1 MNAITTTRD
10 NPPAPAHPRMERAIA
25 AMCNALDPDGRG
37 HSLPA
42 HAAPNDDQRAFMA
55 RRSSEISRWL
65 EPASPEQRIAEV
77 ATLLRMMVRRDAEHD
92 EMRAVLSTYS
102 AALEGVPYTSLRE
115 ACNRFL
121 RGKAGE
127 GKFAPTTGQLRLE
140 TMRLAEHWIAERA
153 RIERVLAARVLPP
166 PTESRKTDVQA
177 HVRETT
183 RQLNAAAAAQ
193 GGRAK
198 AEPAVVMGE
207 DGKPLTPTQL
217 AEMRL
222 AEIQADQRAPR
233 VSPSLRKSLG
243 LPEDAA

>member
-1 MNAITTTRD
+1 MNVVPVKPSL
-10 NPPAPAHPRMERAIA
+10 PPSPAHPRMERALA
-25 AMCNALDPDGRG
+25 VMSNALDPDGHG
-37 HSLPA
+37 YTLPA

-55 RRSSEISRWL
+55 RRAAEIGGWL
-65 EPASPEQRIAEV
+65 APATPAETLAEV
-77 ATLLRMMVRRDAEHD
+77 TRLLRMMAMQGGSEAELTTVIASYID
-92 EMRAVLSTYS
+92 DLGNVP
-102 AALEGVPYTSLRE
+102 AAMLRE
-115 ACNRFL
+115 ACGRFR
-121 RGKAGE
+121 RGEVGDGRFAPKAGE
-127 GKFAPTTGQLRLE
+127 LRRE
-140 TMRLAEHWIAERA
+140 AMRLAEHWIAERA

-166 PTESRKTDVQA
+166 PTESRKADN
-177 HVRETT
+177 VRETT

-193 GGRAK
+193 GGRTK